1 MTREHKLALIVGFSL
16 ILVVGVLI
24 SDHVSSTTRSE
35 LPDFGHDEAPVPVA
49 LAPATIEPE
58 PPAQVAIREL
68 EPEPEPEPLVEL
80 HFGRPAPDTRTEE
93 AAPAARGPIL
103 ASNSTGAPADDPTLV
118 ERVREFGGRVV
129 ERAGRG
135 DVDLPT
141 LAQTSQGRQEP
152 NGRPSEETTTA
163 TARPTEPEAPTRWH
177 TVERGQSLYTISQRY
192 YGSGRHW
199 RQLAEV
205 NQDRVGDNG
214 TVRQGVRLRIPE
226 TLNGTTIVASEAT
239 PAEPATASRPATTR
253 EYTVQPGDTLGVIS
267 QRLLGTVRRTEEI
280 VRLNSSVIQDADD
293 IRVGMV
299 LKLPAS

>member
-58 PPAQVAIREL
+58 QPAQVAIRV
-68 EPEPEPEPLVEL
+68 PEPEPEPIVEL
-80 HFGRPAPDTRTEE
+80 HFGRQIPDSQPEE
-93 AAPAARGPIL
+93 AAPSGRGPIL
-103 ASNSTGAPADDPTLV
+103 ASNDVGAPANDPTLV
-118 ERVREFGGRVV
+118 ERMREFGGRVV

-152 NGRPSEETTTA
+152 NGNADQTGGEASAPASRTSP
-163 TARPTEPEAPTRWH
+163 PEPPARWH

-192 YGSGRHW
+192 YGNGRHW
-199 RQLAEV
+199 RKLAEA
-205 NQDRVGDNG
+205 NQDRVGDDG

-226 TLNGTTIVASEAT
+226 NLNGVAAASLPPAGESE
-239 PAEPATASRPATTR
+239 SRTVQLR
-253 EYTVQPGDTLGVIS
+253 EYTVQSGDTLGVIS

-280 VRLNSSVIQDADD
+280 VSLNSSIIEDADD

-299 LKLPAS
+299 LKIPAS